1 MQTLPRIVFPVAV
14 AEIVAAA
21 LFRYTRYLNGLT
33 AGAVKG

>member
-1 MQTLPRIVFPVAV
+1 MLTLPGIAFPVAV

-21 LFRYTRYLNGLT
+21 LFRYTRYWNGLT